1 MLFTVVTAFMVVGA
15 ASARIIAGA
24 LRHLVFAR
32 DSMMLVQV
40 QAKRVVLVASV
51 RNGLIICDDG
61 AGGCGSAGQA
71 AG

>member
-1 MLFTVVTAFMVVGA
+1 MLFTVVTAFIVVGA

-32 DSMMLVQV
+32 SMMLLQV